1 MFVSVQDS
9 VSYKDGDIINVQGS
23 SICPAYSTSNGTC
36 LVFSVPLPKV
46 FLPGS
51 NLSITSQF
59 GVKAR
64 YDSQYIFGSAND
76 YTTILVDKVTSVV
89 ACGSCA
95 VITLDDLTART
106 NNISFNVLTRGLSIV
121 VG

>member
-1 MFVSVQDS
+1 MFVSAQDS

-23 SICPAYSTSNGTC
+23 NICPAYSTSSGTC
-36 LVFSVPLPKV
+36 LVFSVPLPKS

-64 YDSQYIFGSAND
+64 YNGEYIFGAASD
-76 YTTILVDKVTSVV
+76 YTTIPVDRVTSVV

-95 VITLDDLTART
+95 VITLDNLTART
-106 NNISFNVLTRGLSIV
+106 NNVSFNVITRDLQIA